1 MPPELL
7 AYFSAAA
14 TAAAA
19 LIGLLFVA
27 IGLRPDSIF
36 GPDAPA
42 LGRNLAVS
50 AFVALANAFFVS
62 LTALIARTSFN
73 STVIVMAVISL
84 VSMARLIRRPKEGVS
99 NLVITI
105 ISVLVYLSELAVG
118 IGLNTAP
125 QSTGLVYQVCN
136 VTLFAFAVAL
146 VRAWL
151 LIQGRHLLPNSRPSE
166 GNDS

>member
-1 MPPELL
+1 MPSDLI

-36 GPDAPA
+36 GPDAPT

-50 AFVALANAFFVS
+50 AFIALANALFVS
-62 LTALIARTSFN
+62 LTALIGRSSFN
-73 STVIVMAVISL
+73 TAVIAMAVVSL
-84 VSMARLIRRPKEGVS
+84 VSMVRLIRRPKDGIS

-105 ISVLVYLSELAVG
+105 ISVLVYLSELACG
-118 IGLNTAP
+118 IGLNTRP
-125 QSTGLVYQVCN
+125 KSTSLVYDVCD

-151 LIQGRHLLPNSRPSE
+151 LIQGRHLKPGTKQSASLQ
-166 GNDS
+166 